1 MPKETPSAALV
12 SLALYISGLVR
23 MYTRTSNINISPFKL
38 FQQVGRSIH
47 RSMDPRQTMQDTVDA
62 IGWHF
67 GVDRCI
73 VLLLNEKEH
82 EMEIRAEYCREPL
95 KPVGEGRYQLLTTS
109 EWYRLL
115 SEGKPLPLTQIQPD
129 VSATSITPELDQFIK
144 DSGAVSVVAFPLINQ
159 GALIGCLTIHQC
171 EEDHK
176 NFSEVM
182 LELGEAAAEE
192 LAGALRQANLL
203 QQKLVDGRVFASS
216 GLPLVLVEPSTFKI
230 SHTNSAAAVLLDGDV
245 EDLRGLPFLELF
257 AESDAQRL
265 REGVRK
271 LSPNHPVENVK
282 GLLAPSSGGQTVTL
296 DAVLSGVT
304 SDASKEIVIALFPA
318 PNSKTAVSPT
328 ESASGAVPA
337 NESSSRVEELV
348 GSLSKQLTWERI
360 TRHIVAKLHGSL
372 DRDIVLQS
380 AADSVG
386 RALRA
391 STCLIIRTDSP
402 AASVVTHEYADP
414 NLSPLGLGR
423 SGQLPAGAIAYFKQ
437 RTITINDLSNP
448 SRPPGLSKE
457 DVNTLLD
464 NGVGALLSTP
474 ISHHGLVYGIIVVEA
489 NDAREWTSQ
498 EIEMLETI
506 AQQAAIALTNAQS
519 FMQMKDQLF
528 NMNLISN
535 LTQQLTNALD
545 IAGRNARSERP
556 QDVIPSETPTTP
568 LSSRELEVLKLI
580 ASGLANRE
588 IAQKLFLTESTV
600 ELHASRI
607 RKKLKLKS
615 RTALVKFACD
625 NHLV

>member
-1 MPKETPSAALV
+1 MLGF
-12 SLALYISGLVR
+12 GL
-23 MYTRTSNINISPFKL
+23 MYTSTSNTSAFKL
-38 FQQVGRSIH
+38 LQQLGRSI
-47 RSMDPRQTMQDTVDA
+47 RGSSMDPQQMINSAVEAVGHQ
-62 IGWHF
+62 F
-67 GVDRCI
+67 GIDRCI
-73 VLLLNEKEH
+73 ALLVNDDH
-82 EMEIRAEYCREPL
+82 ELEVKAEYSTQSLAPIGNRH
-95 KPVGEGRYQLLTTS
+95 YQFLSNS

-115 SEGKPLPLTQIQPD
+115 AEGKPLPLTEIQTD
-129 VSATSITPELDQFIK
+129 GSAGANRELAQLIK
-144 DSGAVSVVAFPLINQ
+144 DSGSKSVVAFPLISQ
-159 GALIGCLTIHQC
+159 GVLLGCITVHQC
-171 EEDHK
+171 AEERQ
-176 NFSEVM
+176 FSDEL
-182 LELGEAAAEE
+182 LEIGEAFVEE
-192 LAGALRQANLL
+192 LARALKQANLL
-203 QQKLVDGRVFASS
+203 KEKVGDGRVFSS
-216 GLPLVLVEPSTFKI
+216 SALPLVILEAGSFKI
-230 SHTNSAAAVLLDGDV
+230 SQSNTAASSLLDGD
-245 EDLRGLPFLELF
+245 ENDLRGLPFLELF

-265 REGVRK
+265 RDSAAK
-271 LSPNHPVENVK
+271 LSPNNPVVHLH
-282 GLLAPSSGGQTVTL
+282 GLLVPSAGGQTVTL
-296 DAVLSGVT
+296 DVALSNVGN
-304 SDASKEIVIALFPA
+304 KEIVLALFPPSSTNGA
-318 PNSKTAVSPT
+318 KPTNSQDLG
-328 ESASGAVPA
+328 SAQNQASV
-337 NESSSRVEELV
+337 RLEELV

-360 TRHIVAKLHGSL
+360 TRQIISKLHSSL

-402 AASVVTHEYADP
+402 ANSVVTHEYADP

-423 SGQLPAGAIAYFKQ
+423 SGQLPAGAISYFKQ
-437 RTITINDLSNP
+437 RTITITDLSNP
-448 SRPPGLSKE
+448 TRPPGLAKE

-474 ISHHGLVYGIIVVEA
+474 IANHGLVYGIIVVEA
-489 NDAREWTSQ
+489 NDAREWTPQ
-498 EIEMLETI
+498 EIEMIETI
-506 AQQAAIALTNAQS
+506 SQQAAIALTNAQS
-519 FMQMKDQLF
+519 YMQVKDQLF

-545 IAGRNARSERP
+545 LAGRNARNERP
-556 QDVIPSETPTTP
+556 AEIAPTETPITP

>member
-1 MPKETPSAALV
+1 MLQGA
-12 SLALYISGLVR
+12 
-23 MYTRTSNINISPFKL
+23 
-38 FQQVGRSIH
+38 
-47 RSMDPRQTMQDTVDA
+47 VDA

-67 GVDRCI
+67 GIDRCI
-73 VLLLNEKEH
+73 ALLLNEH
-82 EMEIRAEYCREPL
+82 ELSIGAEYYKEPL
-95 KPVGEGRYQLLTTS
+95 KPIGEHRYQLLSNS

-115 SEGKPLPLTQIQPD
+115 SEGRPLPLNEIQSD
-129 VSATSITPELDQFIK
+129 ASTGGVNPELGQLIK
-144 DSGAVSVVAFPLINQ
+144 DSDSKTVVAFPLMNQ
-159 GALIGCLTIHQC
+159 GSLLGCISIHYCQ
-171 EEDHK
+171 EDRT
-176 NFSEVM
+176 FSEDI
-182 LELGEAAAEE
+182 LELGEAFAEE

-203 QQKLVDGRVFASS
+203 KEKLVDGRVFASS
-216 GLPLVLVEPSTFKI
+216 TLPLVILEPGSFKI
-230 SHTNSAAAVLLDGDV
+230 SQTNAAAAALLDG
-245 EDLRGLPFLELF
+245 EDNDMRGLPFLELF

-265 REGVRK
+265 RDGAAK
-271 LSPNHPVENVK
+271 LSPNHPVINIH
-282 GLLAPSSGGQTVTL
+282 GLLAPSSGGQTVSL
-296 DAVLSGVT
+296 DAVLST
-304 SDASKEIVIALFPA
+304 IDSDNKTEVVLALFPA
-318 PNSKTAVSPT
+318 ATSTNGRPQQSTST
-328 ESASGAVPA
+328 
-337 NESSSRVEELV
+337 ESSSQASGNQNAVRVEELV

-360 TRHIVAKLHGSL
+360 TRQIISKMHSSL

-391 STCLIIRTDSP
+391 STCLIIRTESP

-423 SGQLPAGAIAYFKQ
+423 SGQLPPGAISYFKQ
-437 RTITINDLSNP
+437 RTISVSDLSNP
-448 SRPPGLSKE
+448 TRPPGLSKE
-457 DVNTLLD
+457 DVNALLD
-464 NGVGALLSTP
+464 NGVGAILSTP

-489 NDAREWTSQ
+489 NDAREWTPQ
-498 EIEMLETI
+498 ESEMLETI
-506 AQQAAIALTNAQS
+506 AQQAAIALTNAQAY
-519 FMQMKDQLF
+519 MQVKDQLF

-545 IAGRNARSERP
+545 LAGRNARNERP
-556 QDVIPSETPTTP
+556 PELIAASEASTTP